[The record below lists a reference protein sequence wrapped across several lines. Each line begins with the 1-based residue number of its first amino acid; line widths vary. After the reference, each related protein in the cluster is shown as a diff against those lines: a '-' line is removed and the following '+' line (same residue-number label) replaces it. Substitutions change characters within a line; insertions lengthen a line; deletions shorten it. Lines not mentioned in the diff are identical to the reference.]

1 MCLCANTRAAK
12 FYKFGPTPDN
22 PVDHLYEFSFNG
34 ETGAE
39 FSGNEVILHFV
50 DGKRGDSD
58 LTKNGIIVD
67 PGTPA
72 IKASN
77 AGASSGGGG
86 GCSLHS
92 GQRHPGNAGD
102 WLLLFALMMLLYLR
116 NRKHGFIYSRQG
128 GYSLLA
134 TESHGNTRKKR

>member
-1 MCLCANTRAAK
+1 MCLYANTRPVK
-12 FYKFGPTPDN
+12 FFKFGPTQAN

-92 GQRHPGNAGD
+92 GRHPWNAGD
-102 WLLLFALMMLLYLR
+102 WLLLYALMMLLYLR
-116 NRKHGFIYSRQG
+116 NRK
-128 GYSLLA
+128 
-134 TESHGNTRKKR
+134 TRFY

>member
-1 MCLCANTRAAK
+1 MCLYANTRPVK
-12 FYKFGPTPDN
+12 FFKFGPTPDN

-39 FSGNEVILHFV
+39 FRDNEVILHFI

-77 AGASSGGGG
+77 AGASPKDIRSDKLSY
-86 GCSLHS
+86 CS
-92 GQRHPGNAGD
+92 P
-102 WLLLFALMMLLYLR
+102 
-116 NRKHGFIYSRQG
+116 K
-128 GYSLLA
+128 SLCVLVMRA
-134 TESHGNTRKKR
+134 TRPSSPSNKPATIMAMAAASNFPLIPDITE

>member
-1 MCLCANTRAAK
+1 MCLYANTRPVK
-12 FYKFGPTPDN
+12 FFKFGPTPDN

-72 IKASN
+72 
-77 AGASSGGGG
+77 
-86 GCSLHS
+86 
-92 GQRHPGNAGD
+92 RHTERIFIVGHGIYGRRRGN
-102 WLLLFALMMLLYLR
+102 
-116 NRKHGFIYSRQG
+116 KI
-128 GYSLLA
+128 
-134 TESHGNTRKKR
+134 

>member
-1 MCLCANTRAAK
+1 MCLYANTRPVK
-12 FYKFGPTPDN
+12 FFKFGPTPDN

-72 IKASN
+72 IKAGN
-77 AGASSGGGG
+77 TGSSGGGGG

-92 GQRHPGNAGD
+92 EQRHPGNAGD
-102 WLLLFALMMLLYLR
+102 WLLLFALMALLYLR
-116 NRKHGFIYSRQG
+116 NRKARFY
-128 GYSLLA
+128 
-134 TESHGNTRKKR
+134 

>member
-1 MCLCANTRAAK
+1 MCLYANTRPVK
-12 FYKFGPTPDN
+12 FFKFGPTPDN

-72 IKASN
+72 IQASN

-92 GQRHPGNAGD
+92 EQRYPRNAGA

-116 NRKHGFIYSRQG
+116 NRKVRFY
-128 GYSLLA
+128 
-134 TESHGNTRKKR
+134 

>member
-1 MCLCANTRAAK
+1 MCLYANTRPVK
-12 FYKFGPTPDN
+12 FFKFGPTPDN

-72 IKASN
+72 IQAS
-77 AGASSGGGG
+77 
-86 GCSLHS
+86 
-92 GQRHPGNAGD
+92 NAGD
-102 WLLLFALMMLLYLR
+102 WLLLCALMTLLYLR
-116 NRKHGFIYSRQG
+116 NRK
-128 GYSLLA
+128 
-134 TESHGNTRKKR
+134 TRFV

>member
-1 MCLCANTRAAK
+1 MK
-12 FYKFGPTPDN
+12 FFKFGPTPAN

-39 FSGNEVILHFV
+39 FVDNEVILHFV

-58 LTKNGIIVD
+58 LLANGVIVD

-72 IKASN
+72 IMASN
-77 AGASSGGGG
+77 DGASSGGGG

-92 GQRHPGNAGD
+92 EQRHPWNAGD

-116 NRKHGFIYSRQG
+116 NRK
-128 GYSLLA
+128 
-134 TESHGNTRKKR
+134 TRFY

>member
-1 MCLCANTRAAK
+1 MFIRKYYTRPVK
-12 FYKFGPTPDN
+12 FFKFGATPDN

-39 FSGNEVILHFV
+39 FNGNEVILHFV
-50 DGKRGDSD
+50 DGKRGDSN
-58 LTKNGIIVD
+58 LTANGIIVD

-77 AGASSGGGG
+77 TGASSGGGG
-86 GCSLHS
+86 GCSLHLE
-92 GQRHPGNAGD
+92 QRSPGNAGD

-116 NRKHGFIYSRQG
+116 NRK
-128 GYSLLA
+128 
-134 TESHGNTRKKR
+134 TRFY